1 MIAVISDANIIID
14 LLHSTLF
21 ADFLRL
27 SWEKHVPP
35 GVVDEV
41 REDDSTALLNFPEG
55 TLFNRACPAKKPLI
69 KMARPC

>member
-1 MIAVISDANIIID
+1 MIAVISDAIIIID

-35 GVVDEV
+35 GVVNEV
-41 REDDSTALLNFPEG
+41 RDDRL
-55 TLFNRACPAKKPLI
+55 
-69 KMARPC
+69 